1 MFDVNQFFENFK
13 DRKNYD
19 ELSVKLQDA
28 SQLVFDGKY
37 IKIKNINIPSY
48 SPKQDLD
55 HFYKELEIN
64 QWEEQDVEMV
74 KMGIRLYKTNEL
86 KNDFEALSLCMT
98 CKDLFPEKTELF
110 DFIIE
115 DLIKGTDNRKK
126 YVELFDLNSDLV
138 NIILFYMS

>member
-19 ELSVKLQDA
+19 ELSVKLQNA

-37 IKIKNINIPSY
+37 IKIKNINVPSY

-55 HFYKELEIN
+55 NFHKELESSG
-64 QWEEQDVEMV
+64 WEEEDIEMV
-74 KMGIRLYKTNEL
+74 KLGIRLYKTHEL

-110 DFIIE
+110 DFIIG